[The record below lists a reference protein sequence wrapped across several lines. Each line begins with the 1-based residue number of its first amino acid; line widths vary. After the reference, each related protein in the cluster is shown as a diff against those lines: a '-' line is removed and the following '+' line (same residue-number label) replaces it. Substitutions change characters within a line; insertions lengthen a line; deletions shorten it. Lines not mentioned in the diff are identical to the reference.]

1 MDRRL
6 TAYVLKYLLE
16 HRFESKAEMARQLG
30 MRQRAIEKVFANL
43 DVAKAGTIAFDKAI
57 YYCAENHISL
67 DSILESFIEEMKD
80 GVATNETNQQAFN
93 KLRMTKPLS
102 LTTDGEEVYASM
114 LLFLRKAS
122 AHACPVCKTWCNPWD
137 GKRYADQ
144 IDCFIGHMAREI
156 IKDISEFYTQEGEH
170 HDSH

>member
-30 MRQRAIEKVFANL
+30 MRQRTIEKVFANL
-43 DVAKAGTIAFDKAI
+43 DVAKAGTVAFDKAI

-67 DSILESFIEEMKD
+67 DMILEDFIKEVDNGMILDEKD
-80 GVATNETNQQAFN
+80 RMAFN
-93 KLRMTKPLS
+93 RMQMRKPLN
-102 LTTDGEEVYASM
+102 LTADGEKIYASM
-114 LLFLRKAS
+114 LQFLRKAS
-122 AHACPVCKTWCNPWD
+122 VCICPSCKTWCNPWD

-144 IDCFIGHMAREI
+144 VDCFIGHMAREI
-156 IKDISEFYTQEGEH
+156 IKDISEFHTQGCEH
-170 HDSH
+170 HDPH

>member
-30 MRQRAIEKVFANL
+30 MRQRTIEKVFANL

-67 DSILESFIEEMKD
+67 DSILESFI
-80 GVATNETNQQAFN
+80 
-93 KLRMTKPLS
+93 
-102 LTTDGEEVYASM
+102 
-114 LLFLRKAS
+114 
-122 AHACPVCKTWCNPWD
+122 
-137 GKRYADQ
+137 
-144 IDCFIGHMAREI
+144 
-156 IKDISEFYTQEGEH
+156 
-170 HDSH
+170 